1 MSGWP
6 PLLFAHAP
14 TCSLVRAGATLH
26 VISAD
31 FRRTPV
37 TMAFISWVRVH
48 KQQGIKG
55 DWMHGLRIAE
65 ETDCSCEVDS
75 GIANRGIAS
84 IGGVGDLRL
93 GP

>member
-1 MSGWP
+1 
-6 PLLFAHAP
+6 
-14 TCSLVRAGATLH
+14 
-26 VISAD
+26 
-31 FRRTPV
+31 
-37 TMAFISWVRVH
+37 MAFISWVRVH